1 MGFSLSGREA
11 WVGAFLIVDH
21 FPSPS
26 ASTRRVFRW
35 LLLRA
40 GPVDRRDFQSDIL
53 LWYGRKYQRTE
64 TSSPSL
70 LAASLKVKRNS
81 AHAHGWAPVPDRPN
95 IHSNRIPRRLSL
107 LNMYVFWPFKITR
120 MRHPNKRP
128 QTREVTP
135 YFAG

>member
-1 MGFSLSGREA
+1 MGFSLSGRET

-35 LLLRA
+35 LLPRA

-53 LWYGRKYQRTE
+53 LWYGRNCQRTE

-70 LAASLKVKRNS
+70 LAASLKVKRNN
-81 AHAHGWAPVPDRPN
+81 AHGWAPGPDRPN
-95 IHSNRIPRRLSL
+95 IHSNRVPAAPKPLKYVCFLGLQDNPEGIRINGPRRARSRLTL
-107 LNMYVFWPFKITR
+107 
-120 MRHPNKRP
+120 
-128 QTREVTP
+128 
-135 YFAG
+135 